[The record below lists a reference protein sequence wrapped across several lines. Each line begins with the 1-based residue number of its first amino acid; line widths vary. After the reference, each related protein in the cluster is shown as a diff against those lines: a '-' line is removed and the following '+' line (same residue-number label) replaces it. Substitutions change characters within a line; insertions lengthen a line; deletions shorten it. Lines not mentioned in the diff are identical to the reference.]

1 MNILV
6 TGGAG
11 FIGSNYCHFLNKYH
25 PEDRIVVLD
34 ALTYA
39 GNLSSLSSLQEC
51 SSFKFYQG
59 RIEDKSFVVN
69 VIQKE
74 RINAI
79 VNFAAETH
87 NDRSLLSAGD
97 FLKTNVLG
105 VHSLL
110 EAVNET
116 KIERLVHVSTDEVY
130 GSIDDGEFTEES
142 PLQPNTPY
150 SASKAGGD
158 LLCRSYYVAYET
170 PVIITRGGNTYGPYQ
185 YPEKLISFFAVR
197 LIQNKKVPLYG
208 EGKQVRE
215 WIYVDDHVS
224 GIDVA
229 LRKGIVGEVYNISDK
244 NELQN
249 AHVVERILNFY
260 NLPKDLVKNI
270 PDPRKNAHDKRYSM
284 NSDKL
289 RKLGWEPKT
298 PFNKGLQKTLSF
310 YKENENWWKPI
321 TEKPEYKDFIKN
333 FYGKFLGDDL

>member
-11 FIGSNYCHFLNKYH
+11 FIGSNFCHFLNKNY

-39 GNLSSLSSLQEC
+39 GNLSSLNSLQVNP
-51 SSFKFYQG
+51 SFKFYQG
-59 RIEDKSFVVN
+59 RIEDKQQ
-69 VIQKE
+69 VINIIQSE

-110 EAVNET
+110 EVVNET
-116 KIERLVHVSTDEVY
+116 EIERLVHISTDEVY

-158 LLCRSYYVAYET
+158 LLCRSYYTAYGT

-197 LIQNKKVPLYG
+197 LLQNKKVPLYG

-224 GIDVA
+224 GIDTV
-229 LRKGIVGEVYNISDK
+229 LRKGKVGEVYNISDR

-249 AHVVERILNFY
+249 VQVVEKILNFY
-260 NLPKDLVKNI
+260 NSPKDLIKNI

-289 RKLGWEPKT
+289 RKLGWEPQT
-298 PFNKGLQKTLSF
+298 TFDEGLQKTLNF
-310 YKENENWWKPI
+310 YKESDNWWKPI
-321 TEKPEYKDFIKN
+321 VEKSEYKDFIKD
-333 FYGKFLGDDL
+333 FYGKFLGEDL